1 MKGCIRND
9 SLSLNYSNQDS
20 LIQFVSRVPKQWWFF
35 KWGY

>member
-1 MKGCIRND
+1 MKGALRND

-20 LIQFVSRVPKQWWFF
+20 LIQFVSVPKQWWFF